1 MLFLNKT
8 ITTMLLLDIFCAACT
23 PYLLLMLAGAWGLGW
38 MFWKL
43 LKENGLL
50 STIKKLETEIGE
62 VKTENVDLKT
72 EITQVNYEIEKRGND
87 LTKLRHKIGD
97 FELQGKV
104 EQEKFSEL
112 QGAFD
117 KLKADYEALKAG

>member
-1 MLFLNKT
+1 
-8 ITTMLLLDIFCAACT
+8 MLLLDIFCAECT

-38 MFWKL
+38 AFWKL

-50 STIKKLETEIGE
+50 SNIKKLETEVTE
-62 VKTENVDLKT
+62 VKKENVDLKT
-72 EITQVNYEIEKRGND
+72 ELTQANYEVEKRSND

-104 EQEKFSEL
+104 AQEKFDEL
-112 QGAFD
+112 QGTFD
-117 KLKADYEALKAG
+117 KLKADYETLKKA